1 MQFFFDETKKISA
14 DLIDRIA
21 RCCVGLVYISETDAP
36 IKVFAASARDVLNA
50 DTIRAIANAPKDA
63 RVEEQDFQTF
73 FARLTKDEPWHDED
87 QRVQKKK
94 FLELQNILEENLR
107 DLRVFKIGEVRLSV
121 YAVGLDKNKNVI
133 GVSTQA
139 VET

>member
-1 MQFFFDETKKISA
+1 MQFFFDETKNISP

-21 RCCVGLVYISETDAP
+21 RCCVGLVYISESDSP
-36 IKVFAASARDVLNA
+36 IKVFACGAVDALNA
-50 DTIRAIANAPKDA
+50 NTIRAIVNAPKDA

-73 FARLTKDEPWHDED
+73 FARLTKSEPWHDD
-87 QRVQKKK
+87 TQRLQTKK

-107 DLRVFKIGEVRLSV
+107 DLKVLKIGEIRVSI
-121 YAVGLDKNKNVI
+121 YAVGLDKNNNVI